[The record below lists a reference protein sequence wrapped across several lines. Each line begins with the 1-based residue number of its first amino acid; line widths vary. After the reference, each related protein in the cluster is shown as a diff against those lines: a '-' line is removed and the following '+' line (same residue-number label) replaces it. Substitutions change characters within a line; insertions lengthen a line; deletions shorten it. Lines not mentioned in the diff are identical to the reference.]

1 MAFDVH
7 RIADEL
13 QNRMN
18 SFKLARLLA
27 AIFVVISVSTFSLG
41 AFAAPNVTEIAN
53 KVTANMKKMNILQAD
68 LQIEMFDNRG
78 RAQNMTARVT
88 ADQKSKTT
96 RLEILKHSVLEGQIV
111 VLDLSNDQA
120 IVYMPVTSAA
130 VRGTIDTV
138 GSQVGGVDLKSLDI
152 EGLLSLDPAEV
163 LNMKY
168 LRTETYNR
176 IDHYV
181 IEVKTKISGSGT
193 QIVWVDSENYLIK
206 KIEVFDDSGKNIAN
220 VVIDNFTWNFSY
232 DVAKLK
238 ELPKGTK
245 ITDLR

>member
-7 RIADEL
+7 KVVDEL

-53 KVTANMKKMNILQAD
+53 KVTVNMKKMDIMQAD
-68 LQIEMFDNRG
+68 LQIEMFDNKG
-78 RAQNMTARVT
+78 RVQNMTARVT
-88 ADQKSKTT
+88 ADQKRKTT
-96 RLEILKHSVLEGQIV
+96 RLEILKHPVLEGQIV

-130 VRGTIDTV
+130 VRGTIETV
-138 GSQVGGVDLKSLDI
+138 GSQVGGLDLKSLDI
-152 EGLLSLDPAEV
+152 EGMLSLDPAEV
-163 LNMKY
+163 LSMKY
-168 LRTETYNR
+168 LRTEAYKR

-206 KIEVFDDSGKNIAN
+206 KVEVFDDSGKNIAN
-220 VVIDNFTWNFSY
+220 VVIDNFTGNFSY
-232 DVAKLK
+232 DTAKLK